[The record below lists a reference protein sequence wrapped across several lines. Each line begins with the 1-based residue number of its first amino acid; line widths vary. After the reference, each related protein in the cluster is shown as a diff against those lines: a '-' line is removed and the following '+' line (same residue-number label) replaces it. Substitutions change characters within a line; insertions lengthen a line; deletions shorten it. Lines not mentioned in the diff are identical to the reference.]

1 MGYNGRSCILRALCE
16 SSQFFYKKP
25 TNMVEEMIRT
35 IFTLPSMKVLPFEHP
50 DLVVYDMA
58 HRKGRDRVY
67 CSSVYPDCSF
77 SMIEL
82 ALGEYSTPFNF
93 M

>member
-1 MGYNGRSCILRALCE
+1 
-16 SSQFFYKKP
+16 
-25 TNMVEEMIRT
+25 MVEEMIRT

-58 HRKGRDRVY
+58 HRKGRDKVY
-67 CSSVYPDCSF
+67 CSLVYPDCNF
-77 SMIEL
+77 SLIEL

>member
-1 MGYNGRSCILRALCE
+1 MGYNGRACILRALCE
-16 SSQFFYKKP
+16 SSQFFNMKS

-50 DLVVYDMA
+50 DLVDYDKA
-58 HRKGRDRVY
+58 HLRGRNKVY
-67 CSSVYPDCSF
+67 CASAYPDCNF
-77 SMIEL
+77 SLIAL
-82 ALGEYSTPFNF
+82 SLGEYSTPFNF

>member
-1 MGYNGRSCILRALCE
+1 
-16 SSQFFYKKP
+16 
-25 TNMVEEMIRT
+25 MVEEMVRT

-50 DLVVYDMA
+50 DLMVYDKA
-58 HRKGRDRVY
+58 HRKGKDKVH
-67 CSSVYPDCSF
+67 CGSMFPDCSF
-77 SMIEL
+77 SLIEL